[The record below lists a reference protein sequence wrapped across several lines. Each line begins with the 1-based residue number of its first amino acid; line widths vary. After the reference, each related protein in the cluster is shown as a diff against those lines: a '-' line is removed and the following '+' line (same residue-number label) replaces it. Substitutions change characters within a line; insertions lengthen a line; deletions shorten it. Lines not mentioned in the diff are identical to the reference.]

1 MQSGAPVDRK
11 TEVQT
16 KSRPGMFAIILYIS
30 NLLSCVSGWGG
41 TGTRIGVSIEH
52 IITIQR
58 TVLQ

>member
-1 MQSGAPVDRK
+1 MQSGVPVDRK

-16 KSRPGMFAIILYIS
+16 KSRPGMYYTIYIS

-41 TGTRIGVSIEH
+41 TGTRIGVSIDH
-52 IITIQR
+52 IIKIQH